1 MPQNAIV
8 SVRLPSRD
16 SRVPNASLGTVL
28 RTVLLCSDERIMSP
42 GPTGVP
48 GAFTINENYEQTPT
62 GVSGSGC
69 RTAALAETPKCCR
82 LMQKYLRRKA
92 RAHNELPF

>member
-1 MPQNAIV
+1 MR
-8 SVRLPSRD
+8 RLKKM
-16 SRVPNASLGTVL
+16 L

-42 GPTGVP
+42 GPAGVP

-62 GVSGSGC
+62 GVSGNGC